1 MSFGFAVRIEAVR
14 GRGTGQ
20 GICGA
25 GGRQSEYRPM
35 QYVDP
40 VVALA
45 KENGIPAQYGVT
57 GVGNDGSGFFQYGS
71 GVCGAVVAITLF
83 VFPSEVIDTTDLD
96 ALRGPV
102 ARKQSRQS
110 VAGCA
115 HLMRFPK
122 RARR

>member
-1 MSFGFAVRIEAVR
+1 
-14 GRGTGQ
+14 
-20 GICGA
+20 
-25 GGRQSEYRPM
+25 M

-110 VAGCA
+110 VAACA
-115 HLMRFPK
+115 PLIRS
-122 RARR
+122 